1 MPFVSPVTVKVVA
14 AEPVRTGVCALAPM
28 YGVMR
33 YPVIGLPPFELGA
46 VQLRL
51 TEALPAVPVTF
62 VGAPGKPVVPVR
74 PATTTWS
81 KSVVSGP
88 SFQSWRRW
96 RFVER
101 V

>member
-1 MPFVSPVTVKVVA
+1 VTVNVVA
-14 AEPVRTGVCALAPM
+14 AEPVSTGVCAFAPM

-62 VGAPGKPVVPVR
+62 VGAPGSPEVPDR

-88 SFQSWRRW
+88 SSQSYKRCK
-96 RFVER
+96 FVVR